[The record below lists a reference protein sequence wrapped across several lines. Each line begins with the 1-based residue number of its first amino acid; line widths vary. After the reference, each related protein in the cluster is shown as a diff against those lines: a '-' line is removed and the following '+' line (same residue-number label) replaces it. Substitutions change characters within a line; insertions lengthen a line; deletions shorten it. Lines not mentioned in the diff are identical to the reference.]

1 MNEQLQALEAAKL
14 AALVG
19 GQLKQVDT
27 LTTERRAMPANKI
40 NMQNFVAKVKN
51 PHAKVSN
58 FIPETPHG
66 FAPPVSED
74 IVQQM
79 VPDIS
84 VNSVAPQ
91 TQVDPIDFQPQIPNQ
106 PILRV
111 ENSTKP
117 VILKNQTFNQDSK
130 TLKKI
135 NSSLKSIKLV
145 LDEILLILKQK

>member
-1 MNEQLQALEAAKL
+1 
-14 AALVG
+14 
-19 GQLKQVDT
+19 
-27 LTTERRAMPANKI
+27 
-40 NMQNFVAKVKN
+40 MQNFVAKVRN
-51 PHAKVSN
+51 PNARVSN

-84 VNSVAPQ
+84 VNSSLTPSFNEPIEIPQ
-91 TQVDPIDFQPQIPNQ
+91 QINYQPN
-106 PILRV
+106 LKV
-111 ENSTKP
+111 ENSTTP
-117 VILKNQTFNQDSK
+117 VILKNQSFNQDSK

>member
-19 GQLKQVDT
+19 GQLKQVDS
-27 LTTERRAMPANKI
+27 LTTERQSMPANKI
-40 NMQNFVAKVKN
+40 NMQNFVAKVRN
-51 PHAKVSN
+51 PHARVSG

-66 FAPPVSED
+66 FAPPVPED
-74 IVQQM
+74 VVQQM

-84 VNSVAPQ
+84 VNSSLPPTRNEPIEIPQ
-91 TQVDPIDFQPQIPNQ
+91 QIQYQPN
-106 PILRV
+106 LRV
-111 ENSTKP
+111 ENSTNP
-117 VILKNQTFNQDSK
+117 VILKNQSFNQDSK

-135 NSSLKSIKLV
+135 NSSLKSIKVV